1 MYLKS
6 FAHPSAL
13 CLETSAYSPGFFHGK
28 IYRHM
33 VLFLRS
39 SGGAIMSGHS
49 KWAGIKHKKAKV
61 DAQRGR
67 VFTKIIRE
75 ITVAARVGGGD
86 PGGNPRLRTAVLAA
100 KAVNMPADNIERAI
114 KKGTGELEGVSYEEI
129 TYEGYG
135 PGGVAVLVDLVTDNK
150 NRTVGEIRKIF
161 SRHGGNLGESG
172 CVAFLFEKKGYIQVE
187 ASKVD
192 EDRLLSIVLDA
203 GAEDMQREESVFAVT
218 TTPKDFEKVRE
229 ILVKGGIPPLSAEI
243 TKLPKSTVNLDG
255 KHAEQMLR
263 LMEEME
269 EHEDVQHVYAN
280 FDIPEEIM
288 AAMTA

>member
-1 MYLKS
+1 
-6 FAHPSAL
+6 
-13 CLETSAYSPGFFHGK
+13 
-28 IYRHM
+28 
-33 VLFLRS
+33 
-39 SGGAIMSGHS
+39 MSGHS

-86 PGGNPRLRTAVLAA
+86 IGGNPRLRSAVLAA

-114 KKGTGELEGVSYEEI
+114 KKGTGELEGVHYEEV

-135 PGGVAVLVDLVTDNK
+135 PGGVAVLVEVVTDNK
-150 NRTVGEIRKIF
+150 NRTVGEIRKLF
-161 SRHGGNLGESG
+161 SRHSGNLGEAG
-172 CVAFLFEKKGYIQVE
+172 CVAFLFEKKGYIQVD

-192 EDRLLSIVLDA
+192 EDKLMSIALEA
-203 GAEDMQREESVFAVT
+203 GAEDMQREESLFAVT
-218 TTPKDFEKVRE
+218 TIPRDFEKVRDA
-229 ILVKGGIPPLSAEI
+229 IVKGGIQPLSAEI
-243 TKLPKSTVNLDG
+243 TMYPKSTVSLEG
-255 KHAEQMLR
+255 KPAEQMLR
-263 LMEEME
+263 LMEELE
-269 EHEDVQHVYAN
+269 EHDDVQHVYAN

>member
-1 MYLKS
+1 
-6 FAHPSAL
+6 
-13 CLETSAYSPGFFHGK
+13 
-28 IYRHM
+28 
-33 VLFLRS
+33 
-39 SGGAIMSGHS
+39 MSGHS

-67 VFTKIIRE
+67 VFTKLIRE

-86 PGGNPRLRTAVLAA
+86 PGGNPRLRTAIQAA

-114 KKGTGELEGVSYEEI
+114 KKGTGELEGVTYEEI

-135 PGGVAVLVDLVTDNK
+135 PGGVAVLVAVVTDSK

-172 CVAFLFEKKGYIQVE
+172 CVAFLFEKKGYIQVD
-187 ASKVD
+187 AAKVD
-192 EDRLLSIVLDA
+192 EDKLMTIALDA
-203 GAEDMQREESVFAVT
+203 GAEDLLREESLFAVT
-218 TTPKDFEKVRE
+218 AAPRDFEKVRDK
-229 ILVKGGIPPLSAEI
+229 IVKSGVQTLTAEI
-243 TKLPKSTVNLDG
+243 TMLPKSSVKLEG

-263 LMEEME
+263 LMEELE
-269 EHEDVQHVYAN
+269 EHDDVQHVYAN

-288 AAMTA
+288 AALTA